1 MLRGAAGLSLALFL
15 AATQLHAQSTVA
27 TVGDSLADAVYLGL
41 KLQPELLRKNGIRVE
56 RWSRPKIGLTRVDYF
71 DYTTWLRETDTLGNA
86 DFCVVELGA
95 NDLQSIDSTPQE
107 PAARKKWIRLGTEDW
122 RRAYTGRVQALVN
135 TLKLRRCG
143 QIVWLLQPP
152 YQNQKFL
159 SQYHEMMNAVQL
171 AGASSAAAAFDIAA
185 GDHDYSPD
193 GVHPNK
199 EFCFRLG
206 RAVATLVVSW
216 RQPYAGSNCAS
227 CHASPRLIPS
237 RLPDL
242 GPLVFRSAD

>member
-1 MLRGAAGLSLALFL
+1 MPRGGAGLGLVIFFAAL
-15 AATQLHAQSTVA
+15 QLHAESTIA
-27 TVGDSLADAVYLGL
+27 TVGDSLADAIYLGL
-41 KLQPELLRKNGIRVE
+41 KLQPSLLRDNGLRVE

-71 DYTTWLRETDTLGNA
+71 DYTSWLRETDTLGSA

-95 NDLQSIDSTPQE
+95 NDLQSIDTTPTE
-107 PAARKKWIRLGTEDW
+107 PGGRKKWIRLGSDDW
-122 RRAYTGRVQALVN
+122 RRAYSSRVLALVN
-135 TLKLRRCG
+135 TLKSRRCG

-152 YQNQKFL
+152 YENKFL

-171 AGASSAAAAFDIAA
+171 AGLPDGAAAFEIAA
-185 GDHDYSPD
+185 NSHDYSPD

-216 RQPYAGSNCAS
+216 RQPLAGSNCVS
-227 CHASPRLIPS
+227 CHAPPLLVPS

-242 GPLVFRSAD
+242 GPLVFRRAD